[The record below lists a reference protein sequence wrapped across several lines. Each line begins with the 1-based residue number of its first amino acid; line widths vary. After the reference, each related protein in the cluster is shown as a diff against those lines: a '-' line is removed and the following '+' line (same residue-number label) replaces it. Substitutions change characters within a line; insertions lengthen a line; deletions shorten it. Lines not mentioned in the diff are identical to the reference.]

1 MPLHVEW
8 HGATAVLSHVEDQPL
23 ELWRLLRAGAPPDVL
38 VVPSDRALREP
49 DCAALLRTVVQEA
62 ADIGGVRRVWVAAD
76 RVGRPDEAYAPWL
89 TDLAARTGVELL
101 APDGPVVVVP
111 NGTWY
116 AAGGTGAWGWRSFSG
131 GGDCPVSANRCPTPA
146 WEPCLPDRPM
156 NLGRLVAD
164 PVPAGLL
171 LRSATSA
178 PAAAGDP
185 AYRVPVD
192 PRGPTLVLRHVGRP
206 AVDAADVAL
215 LFAGLPAHFPV
226 RVEAALLDTSE
237 VVPEPAWLDT
247 LAALL
252 GDARPPE
259 PAPTEPMRHG
269 APAIMEG
276 WRRTG
281 DRLYRHRTVERLLA
295 EVVPMGVLLRRDGGY
310 ASTDL
315 AFVDPVEG
323 RLVLA
328 RETSPALR
336 EAVRRVW
343 DGPGGP
349 TPASEPASEPTVEPA
364 AEPAPEPVAEP
375 AVPARRARPAW
386 ANSATLT
393 LPLPLRPV
401 APAAAQVPAST
412 TGPVARTVVAPP
424 PVALTTAVASAAP
437 PSSPPPAAT
446 APKPAA
452 VPPVAPPASPPVAA
466 PPPVLP
472 VPDVAPPVLPV
483 PDVAPPVPPVP
494 PVPEVAPPVPALAP
508 PVPALAPPV
517 QVIAPPVPPVSAPPD
532 PSPVPSPA
540 ERPAHGTSVPPLSV
554 AGLGPIP
561 AMRTISGPDVTEAPP
576 VEEVPRWIPASGTA
590 VVDRP
595 STAEEQTALAAAL
608 GVAYHDSIT
617 LVNAA
622 LAASPALRQEI
633 APAEKSDLVAVRA
646 YLRTSA
652 ATVNAAL
659 RTGQDIDTPGFLP
672 CLVSGLRRLPPY
684 RRAVVGQGRLGV
696 PARRL
701 YPEGTT
707 LVEPAFRSV
716 SASMDVCA
724 DGADVDFVVLSRT
737 ARQIGLLGEHGDLD
751 EAVFLAGTRFK
762 VLAVDDE
769 PGGDRGALPGTA
781 VLLRELLPGDT
792 GSGRGLD
799 DDDRAALRRLQR
811 ALDRRRSATPR
822 MVTDEGTAD
831 RLAGPPLGFVE
842 RTLTANVS

>member
-38 VVPSDRALREP
+38 VVPSDRAQREP
-49 DCAALLRTVVQEA
+49 DCAAVLRTVVQEA

-131 GGDCPVSANRCPTPA
+131 GGDCPVTANRCPTPA
-146 WEPCLPDRPM
+146 WEPCLPDRPT

-171 LRSATSA
+171 LRAATSA

-185 AYRVPVD
+185 AYRIPVD
-192 PRGPTLVLRHVGRP
+192 PRGPVLVLRHVGRP
-206 AVDAADVAL
+206 VADAADVAS

-226 RVEAALLDTSE
+226 RVEAALLDTSD
-237 VVPEPAWLDT
+237 VVPEPAWWDA
-247 LAALL
+247 LATLL

-259 PAPTEPMRHG
+259 PTPAEPMRHG

-323 RLVLA
+323 RLVLGC
-328 RETSPALR
+328 ETSPAMR
-336 EAVRRVW
+336 DAVRRVW
-343 DGPGGP
+343 DGPDASVPVHAPATPPRPARP
-349 TPASEPASEPTVEPA
+349 TWATSEIVTLPLPPRPVNPPA
-364 AEPAPEPVAEP
+364 AETRTPADTEPAVPEPVAPEP
-375 AVPARRARPAW
+375 A
-386 ANSATLT
+386 
-393 LPLPLRPV
+393 
-401 APAAAQVPAST
+401 
-412 TGPVARTVVAPP
+412 APP
-424 PVALTTAVASAAP
+424 PVVPPPVVPPPVVPPPAVPTAVAPAPAALPPAAP
-437 PSSPPPAAT
+437 PPAVVPAVVVPPGPVAAS
-446 APKPAA
+446 A
-452 VPPVAPPASPPVAA
+452 PPVAPPPPPVA
-466 PPPVLP
+466 
-472 VPDVAPPVLPV
+472 
-483 PDVAPPVPPVP
+483 
-494 PVPEVAPPVPALAP
+494 
-508 PVPALAPPV
+508 
-517 QVIAPPVPPVSAPPD
+517 
-532 PSPVPSPA
+532 
-540 ERPAHGTSVPPLSV
+540 RPAHGTSAPPLSV
-554 AGLGPIP
+554 VGFGPIP
-561 AMRTISGPDVTEAPP
+561 AMRTISGPDVTEVPA
-576 VEEVPRWIPASGTA
+576 VDEVPRWIPASGTA

-595 STAEEQTALAAAL
+595 STAEEQSALAAAL
-608 GVAYHDSIT
+608 GVTYHDSIT

-622 LAASPALRQEI
+622 LAAWPALRQEI

-659 RTGQDIDTPGFLP
+659 RAGQDVGTPGFLP

-716 SASMDVCA
+716 SGSLDVCA

-737 ARQIGLLGEHGDLD
+737 ARQIGVLAEHSDLD
-751 EAVFLAGTRFK
+751 EAVFLAGTRFR
-762 VLAVDDE
+762 VLAVNDE

-811 ALDRRRSATPR
+811 ALDRRRSAAPR
-822 MVTDEGTAD
+822 VVTDEGTAD

-842 RTLTANVS
+842 RTLTANAS

>member
-23 ELWRLLRAGAPPDVL
+23 DLWRLLRAGAPPDVL
-38 VVPSDRALREP
+38 VVPSERALREP

-62 ADIGGVRRVWVAAD
+62 ADVGGVRRVWVAAD
-76 RVGRPDEAYAPWL
+76 RVGRPDGAYAPWL

-111 NGTWY
+111 RGTWY
-116 AAGGTGAWGWRSFSG
+116 AAGGTGAWGWRSFAG
-131 GGDCPVSANRCPTPA
+131 GGDCPVTANRCPTPA

-185 AYRVPVD
+185 AYRIPVD

-206 AVDAADVAL
+206 VAEAADVAS

-226 RVEAALLDTSE
+226 RVEAALLDTSD
-237 VVPEPAWLDT
+237 VVPEPAWLDA

-259 PAPTEPMRHG
+259 PTPAEPMRDG
-269 APAIMEG
+269 PPAIMEG

-315 AFVDPVEG
+315 AFVDPVQG
-323 RLVLA
+323 RLVLGG
-328 RETSPALR
+328 ETSPGMR

-343 DGPGGP
+343 DGPDAP
-349 TPASEPASEPTVEPA
+349 PPLHEP
-364 AEPAPEPVAEP
+364 PAPAL
-375 AVPARRARPAW
+375 RTRPAW
-386 ANSATLT
+386 ATAEVVT
-393 LPLPLRPV
+393 LPLLLPTVGPQAEPTETRTPTHTERAAPTPTAPAPVPSPPIVAAPTAVSAAPPPAAPLR
-401 APAAAQVPAST
+401 T
-412 TGPVARTVVAPP
+412 APP
-424 PVALTTAVASAAP
+424 PVAAPAVVVTPPVVVPAVVVPPPVTPPPPPVDPPAPPVDPPPQLVAAP
-437 PSSPPPAAT
+437 T
-446 APKPAA
+446 AP
-452 VPPVAPPASPPVAA
+452 VEPPEPPVAA
-466 PPPVLP
+466 PP
-472 VPDVAPPVLPV
+472 A
-483 PDVAPPVPPVP
+483 
-494 PVPEVAPPVPALAP
+494 
-508 PVPALAPPV
+508 
-517 QVIAPPVPPVSAPPD
+517 
-532 PSPVPSPA
+532 SPA
-540 ERPAHGTSVPPLSV
+540 ARFTHGTSAPPLSV

-576 VEEVPRWIPASGTA
+576 VEEVPRWLAASGAA

-595 STAEEQTALAAAL
+595 STGEEQAALTAAL

-622 LAASPALRQEI
+622 LAAWPALRQAV

-646 YLRTSA
+646 FLRTSA

-659 RTGQDIDTPGFLP
+659 RTGQDVDTPGFLP

-684 RRAVVGQGRLGV
+684 RRAVVGQGRVGV

-737 ARQIGLLGEHGDLD
+737 ARQIGVLAEQSDLD

-762 VLAVDDE
+762 VLAVNDE
-769 PGGDRGALPGTA
+769 PGGDRGALPGAA
-781 VLLRELLPGDT
+781 VLLRELLPSDT
-792 GSGRGLD
+792 TSGRGLD

-822 MVTDEGTAD
+822 MVTDVGAAD

>member
-38 VVPSDRALREP
+38 VVPSERALREP
-49 DCAALLRTVVQEA
+49 DCAALLRSVVQEA
-62 ADIGGVRRVWVAAD
+62 AQIGGVRRVWVAAD

-171 LRSATSA
+171 LRLATSA

-206 AVDAADVAL
+206 PADAADVAS

-259 PAPTEPMRHG
+259 PAPAEPMRHG
-269 APAIMEG
+269 TPAIMEG

-328 RETSPALR
+328 CETSPALR
-336 EAVRRVW
+336 DAVRRVW

-349 TPASEPASEPTVEPA
+349 TPAVEPA
-364 AEPAPEPVAEP
+364 AEPAPEPV
-375 AVPARRARPAW
+375 VPARRTRPAW

-401 APAAAQVPAST
+401 APAAAEVAAST
-412 TGPVARTVVAPP
+412 TEPVAPP
-424 PVALTTAVASAAP
+424 PVALTGVPASAAP
-437 PSSPPPAAT
+437 PPPPAAT
-446 APKPAA
+446 APKPAD
-452 VPPVAPPASPPVAA
+452 VPPASPPPVAA
-466 PPPVLP
+466 PPP
-472 VPDVAPPVLPV
+472 PVLPV
-483 PDVAPPVPPVP
+483 PVAASPVL
-494 PVPEVAPPVPALAP
+494 PVPALAP
-508 PVPALAPPV
+508 PVPDVAPPLPPV
-517 QVIAPPVPPVSAPPD
+517 PAVSAPVPAFSPPVPVVAPPVPPVSVPPD
-532 PSPVPSPA
+532 PPPVPSPA

-595 STAEEQTALAAAL
+595 STAEEQTALAVAL
-608 GVAYHDSIT
+608 GVTYHDSIT

-659 RTGQDIDTPGFLP
+659 RTGQDVDTPGFLP

-737 ARQIGLLGEHGDLD
+737 ARQIGVLGEHGDLD
-751 EAVFLAGTRFK
+751 EAVFLAGTRFR

-822 MVTDEGTAD
+822 MVTDEGIAD

>member
-171 LRSATSA
+171 LRLATSA

-192 PRGPTLVLRHVGRP
+192 SRGPTLVLRHVGRP
-206 AVDAADVAL
+206 AADAADVAS

-259 PAPTEPMRHG
+259 PAPTEPMRHA

-328 RETSPALR
+328 CETSPALR

-349 TPASEPASEPTVEPA
+349 TPAAD
-364 AEPAPEPVAEP
+364 PAPEPTAAPAAAPATEP
-375 AVPARRARPAW
+375 VVPARRPRPAW

-401 APAAAQVPAST
+401 APAAAEVTAST
-412 TGPVARTVVAPP
+412 TEPVAPTVVVPP

-437 PSSPPPAAT
+437 PPPPPPAVT
-446 APKPAA
+446 APKPAD
-452 VPPVAPPASPPVAA
+452 VPPVVPAASPPRVAA
-466 PPPVLP
+466 LP
-472 VPDVAPPVLPV
+472 VR
-483 PDVAPPVPPVP
+483 
-494 PVPEVAPPVPALAP
+494 
-508 PVPALAPPV
+508 
-517 QVIAPPVPPVSAPPD
+517 VIAPPVQPVSVPPD

-701 YPEGTT
+701 YPEGRT
-707 LVEPAFRSV
+707 LVEPAFRTV